1 MATGSRSLT
10 RSDRDQF
17 NALDFNQVDQ
27 ETIVASLHRT
37 PAFIFL
43 LAEFL
48 LVPALSQSQTATASN
63 VPSQRYTVSAAEL
76 RAGPKLAAYLS
87 AAHKQFSA
95 GNLGKAERELERA
108 IEIDPSCAPAF
119 SMRALI
125 DLAGNKPV
133 NAISDATRAV
143 EIDAQDSES
152 FVAMAMVY
160 NALKKFSA
168 AGEAARHALAIHPD
182 SWQGRLELAKSSYGL
197 GQLEPALE
205 ELDAVGMDF
214 PDVHLVRGN
223 VLMKLR
229 RPGEA
234 AKEFKVFMEK
244 EPHDPRNL
252 LIRRILQTTASLG
265 AAVDS
270 PL

>member
-10 RSDRDQF
+10 RSDSKQL
-17 NALDFNQVDQ
+17 NALENDQVDQ
-27 ETIVASLHRT
+27 NTIVSSRYSS
-37 PAFIFL
+37 PALIL
-43 LAEFL
+43 LLLGL

-63 VPSQRYTVSAAEL
+63 VPSQRYTVSAAQL
-76 RAGPKLAAYLS
+76 RAGPKLAGYLS

-95 GNLGKAERELERA
+95 GNLARAERELERA
-108 IEIDPSCAPAF
+108 IQIDPSCGRAF
-119 SMRALI
+119 SMRAFI
-125 DLAGNKPV
+125 DLAGNNPV
-133 NAISDATRAV
+133 SAISDAARAV

-152 FVAMAMVY
+152 FVAMAMAY

-168 AGEAARHALAIHPD
+168 AGEAARQALAIHPD
-182 SWQGRLELAKSSYGL
+182 SWQGRLELAKSYYGL
-197 GQLEPALE
+197 GQLESALA
-205 ELDAVGMDF
+205 ELGTVGKDF

-223 VLMKLR
+223 VLMKLGR
-229 RPGEA
+229 RGEA

-244 EPHDPRNL
+244 EPRDPRNDQ
-252 LIRRILQTTASLG
+252 IRRILQANASLG

>member
-1 MATGSRSLT
+1 MAAGSRSLT
-10 RSDRDQF
+10 RSDSKQL
-17 NALDFNQVDQ
+17 NALENDQVDQ
-27 ETIVASLHRT
+27 NTRVSSRYSS
-37 PAFIFL
+37 PAFIL
-43 LAEFL
+43 LLLGLL
-48 LVPALSQSQTATASN
+48 LVPAPSQSQTAKASN
-63 VPSQRYTVSAAEL
+63 VPSQRYTVSAAQL
-76 RAGPKLAAYLS
+76 RAGPKVAAYLS

-95 GNLGKAERELERA
+95 GNLARAERELERA
-108 IEIDPSCAPAF
+108 IQIDPSCGPAF
-119 SMRALI
+119 SMRAFI

-152 FVAMAMVY
+152 FVAMAMAY

-168 AGEAARHALAIHPD
+168 ADEAARYALAIHPD

-205 ELDAVGMDF
+205 ELDAVGKDF
-214 PDVHLVRGN
+214 PDVHLVRAN
-223 VLMKLR
+223 VLMKLGR
-229 RPGEA
+229 LGEA

-244 EPHDPRNL
+244 EPRDPRNEQ
-252 LIRRILQTTASLG
+252 IRRILQSHASFS
-265 AAVDS
+265 AAADS